1 MAAELAEAMR
11 LSPKEFIKGKMHL
24 PAYRAL
30 YLDRLLEENEEVY
43 SSRDKNFRDLVKGFK
58 TIKDSDFKEPESLS
72 GRDARVPEER
82 VSMDAD
88 TGKLEFRRNFGG

>member
-1 MAAELAEAMR
+1 MLKSYRQKRRYFRLRNGSFVNLDNQSLGMAAELAEAMR

-43 SSRDKNFRDLVKGFK
+43 SSRDKNFRRSV
-58 TIKDSDFKEPESLS
+58 T
-72 GRDARVPEER
+72 
-82 VSMDAD
+82 
-88 TGKLEFRRNFGG
+88 KL